1 MATKLIRV
9 AAGQNSTLSH
19 LYINELFQCYL
30 LEDAVR
36 KSKIAG
42 ITAIPTGDFR
52 LTLNTTAGMNR
63 DYEKRFKGLHEGMIE
78 IDGIPTFDLV
88 FFHIGNKKEDTKG
101 CPLTGHYWAND
112 GKDFGVFN
120 STQAYQLVYP
130 KLLELVKTG
139 NDLIQVSNVS
149 NLLNPPMSALHHQA
163 KKAWKEDLK

>member
-1 MATKLIRV
+1 
-9 AAGQNSTLSH
+9 
-19 LYINELFQCYL
+19 
-30 LEDAVR
+30 
-36 KSKIAG
+36 
-42 ITAIPTGDFR
+42 
-52 LTLNTTAGMNR
+52 
-63 DYEKRFKGLHEGMIE
+63 
-78 IDGIPTFDLV
+78 V

-139 NDLIQVSNVS
+139 NDLILVSNVS
-149 NLLNPPMSALHHQA
+149 DLLNPTMSALHHQA